1 MRTFFASIKTVGI
14 IVGLFLLHI
23 LLVTNLP
30 SPFNQFNIIT
40 IFLAWLA
47 LRSHTNAALAF
58 AVVFGFLN
66 SLFSSEAFG
75 LSVFAM
81 LCTLVL
87 FNWMLMTIFTS
98 HSWYM
103 ILLAGC
109 LFVLSYQIIFLVAVS
124 AFNLFTRQPLVLT
137 TNIFWIGGLSV
148 FINALGLVFIFS
160 MTNLFVERRGP
171 RYI

>member
-1 MRTFFASIKTVGI
+1 MRTFLASINTTGI

-30 SPFNQFNIIT
+30 SPFNQFNIII

-47 LRSHTNAALAF
+47 LRSRTNAALAF

-75 LSVFAM
+75 LSIFAM
-81 LCTLVL
+81 LCTIVL
-87 FNWMLMTIFTS
+87 FNWMLMTIFTN

-103 ILLAGC
+103 ILLAGG
-109 LFVLSYQIIFLVAVS
+109 LFVLSYQIIFIVAIS
-124 AFNLFTRQPLVLT
+124 AYGLFTRQPLVLT
-137 TNIFWIGGLSV
+137 VNIVWISGLSAL
-148 FINALGLVFIFS
+148 INALGLAFVSSITNIF
-160 MTNLFVERRGP
+160 TERRGP